1 MNVEELRRHFP
12 DEESCRAFF
21 ESVIWPDGPIC
32 PHCHGDQAWKLR
44 SPKTRAGLYE
54 CADCGK
60 QFTVTTKTPFHGT
73 KLSLW
78 LWLQA
83 MYSLIF
89 SSKGASS
96 VYIAKWLGI
105 SQKSA
110 WKMLHALRTVM
121 VVHQTALP
129 KLQGIVELDE
139 KYLGGKPRYQSGVK
153 HKRGRGTQKS
163 CIAVAVQRHGP
174 VRATPVAG
182 DSVSVLQPLIQG
194 VVSDQAHLM
203 SDELHAYRI
212 IGRDFAAHDTVSHGQ
227 KEFARGRVHN
237 NTAESYNALLE
248 RAKQGV
254 YHWMSKGHL
263 PLYIS
268 EAAWRWNQRVPV
280 TKTIQRGKNRGR
292 IQTVMKPLPLLEQFK
307 ALLRFAPSCQ
317 IRRTKNSG
325 IRLLPGA
332 IPLFGL

>member
-1 MNVEELRRHFP
+1 MNVEELRRQFP

-32 PHCHGDQAWKLR
+32 PHCHGDQAWKLQPQNPGR
-44 SPKTRAGLYE
+44 SLRMCRMRQAVYGH
-54 CADCGK
+54 D
-60 QFTVTTKTPFHGT
+60 QTPFHGT

-96 VYIAKWLGI
+96 VFIAKWLGI

-121 VVHQTALP
+121 AVHRAALP

-139 KYLGGKPRYQSGVK
+139 NTWVANPVIGQASNISAAVEPQELYCCC
-153 HKRGRGTQKS
+153 GTTS
-163 CIAVAVQRHGP
+163 RGP

-182 DSVSVLQPLIQG
+182 DSVSVLQPLIQR

-212 IGRDFAAHDTVSHGQ
+212 IGRGFCG
-227 KEFARGRVHN
+227 
-237 NTAESYNALLE
+237 
-248 RAKQGV
+248 
-254 YHWMSKGHL
+254 
-263 PLYIS
+263 P
-268 EAAWRWNQRVPV
+268 
-280 TKTIQRGKNRGR
+280 
-292 IQTVMKPLPLLEQFK
+292 
-307 ALLRFAPSCQ
+307 
-317 IRRTKNSG
+317 
-325 IRLLPGA
+325 
-332 IPLFGL
+332 